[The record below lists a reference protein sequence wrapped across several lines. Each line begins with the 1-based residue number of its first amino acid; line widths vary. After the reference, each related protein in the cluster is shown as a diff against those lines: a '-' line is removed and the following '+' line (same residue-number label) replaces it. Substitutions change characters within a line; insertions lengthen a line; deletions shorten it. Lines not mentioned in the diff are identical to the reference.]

1 MEGQVSPRE
10 KERAK
15 RPVSLRLLI
24 LSKLVVLVL
33 TTNVGRGGLVALVRR
48 EWDLGRMD
56 SVFCII
62 EGEGEYNGILAD

>member
-1 MEGQVSPRE
+1 MEGQVFPRE

-24 LSKLVVLVL
+24 FLKLVVLVL

-48 EWDLGRMD
+48 EWDL
-56 SVFCII
+56 
-62 EGEGEYNGILAD
+62 